1 MWSKSQS
8 PRRSIAFFAYDSPVT
23 DEIIATTQHADP
35 TAGTWS
41 RVARL
46 IEAHPDVKQVRLN
59 INEHSVS
66 VGFYETPSGKTLN
79 QIKNDVRAALS
90 GDWDVS
96 ITPDD
101 TSPTIHLHKIDKY
114 TTEFHRPHPSGE
126 PTVIWKRIPLP
137 TWRNRPFPR
146 PVPRD
151 YRVMLLLAGMC
162 GLGTLTGFLLGR
174 IGVRSE
180 FVAPFFVLAYVSGG
194 WFATQDVWQALKR
207 GKIDIQFLM
216 VAVAFG
222 ALFVKGWT
230 EGATLLFLFSLS
242 NGLEQFANYRTR
254 KSIESL
260 LKVAPKQALRRENG
274 RWVEAPVEEVQIGD
288 ELLVKPGELFP
299 VDGMMIEGA
308 TSADESA
315 LTGESIPV
323 VKQIGDAVSGGTL
336 NLEGQSVVRAMRRLR
351 ESALSR
357 ILGLIEVA
365 QQQKA
370 PAQRFTDKFSRYYTW
385 VALSLAA
392 VVFIVL
398 LATHRP
404 VADAFYRAM
413 TVLVVASP
421 CALVLSIPSAI
432 LVAIAAGA
440 RRGILFRGGV
450 AVENLGGATQFAFD
464 KTGTLTKGA
473 LVVAKIA
480 SFDSQREDAI
490 VQLAASVAHFST
502 HPLARAI
509 VAEAE
514 KRRLPLHPATD
525 FLNVPGLGME
535 ASIADVASA
544 SNRFFPLRQ
553 DADSTSDRIF
563 VGSRRLLHDRGI
575 AVPAIESTNDA
586 EVWIANDQALG
597 VIYLRDEI
605 RPAAKGVID
614 FLQRS
619 GLSITLLT
627 GDRIGPAAMVAEQ
640 VGISDIRA
648 ELSPQA
654 KLKCIHEW
662 RASGKKVAMVG
673 DGINDAPSLTAA
685 DVSIGMGARGSDAA
699 LEQADIVL
707 MHDKIENVEEAFV
720 LSRRARA
727 VIRQN
732 VIISLGVI
740 LFLIVSALAE
750 KINLTTGV
758 IGHEGSTVVVILNG
772 LRLLRPR
779 RI

>member
-1 MWSKSQS
+1 M
-8 PRRSIAFFAYDSPVT
+8 T
-23 DEIIATTQHADP
+23 NEIIPNTQRADATAR
-35 TAGTWS
+35 TWS
-41 RVARL
+41 RVVRL
-46 IEAHPDVKQVRLN
+46 IETHPDVKQVRLN

-66 VGFYETPSGKTLN
+66 VGFYETPSEEALN
-79 QIKNDVRAALS
+79 RIKNDVGAALS
-90 GDWDVS
+90 GQWDVS

-101 TSPTIHLHKIDKY
+101 KSPMIHLHKLDNY
-114 TTEFHRPHPSGE
+114 TTEFHRAHPSDE
-126 PTVIWKRIPLP
+126 PTVIWKRIPVP

-146 PVPRD
+146 AVPRD
-151 YRVMLLLAGMC
+151 YRVMLVLAAIC
-162 GLGTLTGFLLGR
+162 GLSTLIGFLLGR
-174 IGVRSE
+174 AGIRGE
-180 FVAPFFVLAYVSGG
+180 FIAPFFAVAYVTGG
-194 WFATQDVWQALKR
+194 WFATQDVWHALKR

-216 VAVAFG
+216 VAVAVG
-222 ALFVKGWT
+222 ALCVRGWI

-260 LKVAPKQALRRENG
+260 LKVAPKHALRRENG
-274 RWVEAPVEEVQIGD
+274 RWVEASIEEVQIGD

-299 VDGMMIEGA
+299 VDGVMIEGA

-323 VKQIGDAVSGGTL
+323 VKQIGDTVSGGTL
-336 NLEGQSVVRAMRRLR
+336 NLDGQSVIRATTRLG
-351 ESALSR
+351 ESTLSR

-370 PAQRFTDKFSRYYTW
+370 PAQRFTDNFSRYYTW
-385 VALSLAA
+385 IALSLAA
-392 VVFIVL
+392 IVFVVL
-398 LATHRP
+398 LVMHRP
-404 VADAFYRAM
+404 IADAFYRSM

-421 CALVLSIPSAI
+421 CALVLSVPSAI

-450 AVENLGGATQFAFD
+450 AVENLAGATQFAFD

-473 LVVAKIA
+473 LVVARIT
-480 SFDSQREDAI
+480 SSDSQGEDALL
-490 VQLAASVAHFST
+490 QCAASVAHFST

-514 KRRLPLHPATD
+514 KRKLLINPPTD
-525 FLNVPGLGME
+525 FLNLPGLGME
-535 ASIADVASA
+535 ASVDG
-544 SNRFFPLRQ
+544 NRIL
-553 DADSTSDRIF
+553 I
-563 VGSRRLLHDRGI
+563 GSRRLMRDRGI
-575 AVPAIESTNDA
+575 AIPVVELTNEG
-586 EVWIANDQALG
+586 EVWIANDRALG

-605 RPAAKGVID
+605 RPAAKRVID
-614 FLQRS
+614 FLKRS
-619 GLSITLLT
+619 GLRVTLLT
-627 GDRIGPAAMVAEQ
+627 GDRVGPAAMVAEQ
-640 VGISDIRA
+640 VGITDVRA

-654 KLKCIHEW
+654 KLQCIHDW

-720 LSRRARA
+720 LSRRARS

-732 VIISLGVI
+732 VVISLGVI
-740 LFLIVSALAE
+740 LFLIISALAE

-779 RI
+779 RNQPASFSSG

>member
-1 MWSKSQS
+1 MTNEIIPAKQS
-8 PRRSIAFFAYDSPVT
+8 PAN
-23 DEIIATTQHADP
+23 TTAM
-35 TAGTWS
+35 WS
-41 RVARL
+41 RVVRL
-46 IEAHPDVKQVRLN
+46 IEAHPEVKQVRLN
-59 INEHSVS
+59 VKEHSVS
-66 VGFYETPSGKTLN
+66 VGFYETPSEETLN
-79 QIKNDVRAALS
+79 QIKTDVRAVLS
-90 GDWDVS
+90 GQWDVS
-96 ITPDD
+96 ITSDSK
-101 TSPTIHLHKIDKY
+101 SPTIHLHKLDNH
-114 TTEFHRPHPSGE
+114 TTEFHRAHPFDE
-126 PTVIWKRIPLP
+126 PPVIWKRIAIP

-146 PVPRD
+146 PVLRD
-151 YRVMLLLAGMC
+151 YRVMLLLAAIC
-162 GLGTLTGFLLGR
+162 GLSTLAGFLLGR
-174 IGVRSE
+174 AGIRGEVL
-180 FVAPFFVLAYVSGG
+180 APFFALAYVSGG
-194 WFATQDVWQALKR
+194 WFATQDVWYALKR

-216 VAVAFG
+216 VAVALG
-222 ALFVKGWT
+222 ALFVKAWT

-260 LKVAPKQALRRENG
+260 LKVAPKHALRRENG
-274 RWVEAPVEEVQIGD
+274 RWVETPIEEVEIPD

-299 VDGMMIEGA
+299 VDGVMIEGA

-336 NLEGQSVVRAMRRLR
+336 NLDGQSVIRATR
-351 ESALSR
+351 EPGDSALSR
-357 ILGLIEVA
+357 ILGLIEMA

-370 PAQRFTDKFSRYYTW
+370 PAQRFTDNFSRYYTW
-385 VALSLAA
+385 IALSLAA
-392 VVFIVL
+392 LVFVVLFLID
-398 LATHRP
+398 RP
-404 VADAFYRAM
+404 IADAFYRSM

-421 CALVLSIPSAI
+421 CALVLSVPSAI

-450 AVENLGGATQFAFD
+450 AVENLAGATQFAFD

-473 LVVAKIA
+473 LVVARIT
-480 SFDSQREDAI
+480 SFDSQNEDPLL
-490 VQLAASVAHFST
+490 QRAASVAHFST

-514 KRRLPLHPATD
+514 KRNLATNEATD

-535 ASIADVASA
+535 ASM
-544 SNRFFPLRQ
+544 NGN
-553 DADSTSDRIF
+553 RIF
-563 VGSRRLLHDRGI
+563 VGSRRFLHDRGI
-575 AVPAIESTNDA
+575 AIPTVELTNEG
-586 EVWIANDQALG
+586 EVWVADDRVLG

-605 RPAAKGVID
+605 RPAAKRVID
-614 FLQRS
+614 FLKRS
-619 GLSITLLT
+619 GLSVTLLT
-627 GDRIGPAAMVAEQ
+627 GDRVGPAAMVAEE
-640 VGISDIRA
+640 VGINDVRA
-648 ELSPQA
+648 ELSPQS
-654 KLKCIHEW
+654 KLQCIHDW

-707 MHDKIENVEEAFV
+707 MHDKIENVEDAFM
-720 LSRRARA
+720 LSRRARS

-732 VIISLGVI
+732 VVISLGVI

-772 LRLLRPR
+772 LRLLRR
-779 RI
+779 H

>member
-1 MWSKSQS
+1 
-8 PRRSIAFFAYDSPVT
+8 VT
-23 DEIIATTQHADP
+23 DEIIPSTQRTDAV
-35 TAGTWS
+35 AGTWS
-41 RVARL
+41 RVVRL
-46 IEAHPDVKQVRLN
+46 LETHPDVKQVRLN
-59 INEHSVS
+59 INDHSVT
-66 VGFYETPSGKTLN
+66 VGFYEAPSEEALN
-79 QIKNDVRAALS
+79 RIKNDVGAALS
-90 GDWDVS
+90 GQWDVS

-101 TSPTIHLHKIDKY
+101 KSPMIHLHKLDNY
-114 TTEFHRPHPSGE
+114 TTEFHRAHPSDE
-126 PTVIWKRIPLP
+126 PTVIWKRIPVP

-146 PVPRD
+146 AVPRD
-151 YRVMLLLAGMC
+151 YRVMLVLAAIC
-162 GLGTLTGFLLGR
+162 GLSTLIGFLLGR
-174 IGVRSE
+174 AGIRGE
-180 FVAPFFVLAYVSGG
+180 FIVPFFAVAYVTGG
-194 WFATQDVWQALKR
+194 WFATQDVSHALKR

-216 VAVAFG
+216 VAVALG
-222 ALFVKGWT
+222 ALFVRGWT

-260 LKVAPKQALRRENG
+260 LKVAPKHALRREDG
-274 RWVEAPVEEVQIGD
+274 RWVEAPIEEVQIED

-299 VDGMMIEGA
+299 VDGVMIEGA

-336 NLEGQSVVRAMRRLR
+336 NLDGQSVIRATRRLE

-370 PAQRFTDKFSRYYTW
+370 PAQRFTDNFSRYYTW
-385 VALSLAA
+385 IALSLAA
-392 VVFIVL
+392 VVFVVL
-398 LATHRP
+398 LVMHRP
-404 VADAFYRAM
+404 IADAFYRSM

-421 CALVLSIPSAI
+421 CALVLSVPSAI

-450 AVENLGGATQFAFD
+450 AVENLAGATQFAFD

-473 LVVAKIA
+473 LVVARIT
-480 SFDSQREDAI
+480 SFDSQGEDSLLRRAS
-490 VQLAASVAHFST
+490 SVAHFST

-509 VAEAE
+509 VAEAG
-514 KRRLPLHPATD
+514 KRNLPINEATD
-525 FLNVPGLGME
+525 FLNLPGLGME
-535 ASIADVASA
+535 ASVNG
-544 SNRFFPLRQ
+544 NRVL
-553 DADSTSDRIF
+553 I
-563 VGSRRLLHDRGI
+563 GSRRLMRDRGI
-575 AVPAIESTNDA
+575 AIPAVELTNEG

-597 VIYLRDEI
+597 VISLRDEI
-605 RPAAKGVID
+605 RPAAKRVID
-614 FLQRS
+614 FLKRC
-619 GLSITLLT
+619 GLSVTLLT
-627 GDRIGPAAMVAEQ
+627 GDRVGPAAMVAEQ
-640 VGISDIRA
+640 VGITDVRA

-654 KLKCIHEW
+654 KLQCIHDW

-720 LSRRARA
+720 LSRRARS

-732 VIISLGVI
+732 VVISLGVI
-740 LFLIVSALAE
+740 LFLIISALAE
-750 KINLTTGV
+750 KINLTAGV

-779 RI
+779 RNQPASFSSG

>member
-1 MWSKSQS
+1 MMDQTIPNRQPSGT
-8 PRRSIAFFAYDSPVT
+8 A
-23 DEIIATTQHADP
+23 
-35 TAGTWS
+35 AGTWS
-41 RVARL
+41 RVIRL
-46 IEAHPDVKQVRLN
+46 IEGHPDVKQVRLN

-66 VGFYETPSGKTLN
+66 VGFYETPSEEALN
-79 QIKNDVRAALS
+79 RIKNDVLAALS
-90 GDWDVS
+90 GQWDVS
-96 ITPDD
+96 ITPDNK
-101 TSPTIHLHKIDKY
+101 SPTIHLHKLDNY
-114 TTEFHRPHPSGE
+114 TTEFHRAHPSDE
-126 PTVIWKRIPLP
+126 PTVIWKRIPVP

-146 PVPRD
+146 AVPRD
-151 YRVMLLLAGMC
+151 YRVMLVLAAIC
-162 GLGTLTGFLLGR
+162 GLSTLIGFLLGR
-174 IGVRSE
+174 AGIRGE
-180 FVAPFFVLAYVSGG
+180 FIVPFFAVAYVTGG
-194 WFATQDVWQALKR
+194 WFATQDVWHALKR

-216 VAVAFG
+216 VAVALG
-222 ALFVKGWT
+222 ALLVKGWT

-260 LKVAPKQALRRENG
+260 LKVAPKHALRRDDG
-274 RWVEAPVEEVQIGD
+274 RWVEAPIEEVQIED

-299 VDGMMIEGA
+299 VDGVMIEGA

-336 NLEGQSVVRAMRRLR
+336 NLDGQSVIRATRRLG

-370 PAQRFTDKFSRYYTW
+370 PAQRFTDNFSRYYTW
-385 VALSLAA
+385 IALSLAA
-392 VVFIVL
+392 VVFVIL
-398 LATHRP
+398 LVMHRP
-404 VADAFYRAM
+404 IADAFYRSM

-421 CALVLSIPSAI
+421 CALVLSVPSAI

-450 AVENLGGATQFAFD
+450 AVENLAGATQFAFD

-473 LVVAKIA
+473 LVVARIA
-480 SFDSQREDAI
+480 SFDSQGEEALLRRAS
-490 VQLAASVAHFST
+490 SVAHFST

-514 KRRLPLHPATD
+514 KRKLPVYPATD
-525 FLNVPGLGME
+525 FLNLPGLGME
-535 ASIADVASA
+535 ASVNG
-544 SNRFFPLRQ
+544 NRVL
-553 DADSTSDRIF
+553 I
-563 VGSRRLLHDRGI
+563 GSRRLMRDRGI
-575 AVPAIESTNDA
+575 AIPAVELTNEG
-586 EVWIANDQALG
+586 EVWIANDRALG

-605 RPAAKGVID
+605 RPAAKRVID
-614 FLQRS
+614 FLKRC
-619 GLSITLLT
+619 GLSVTLLT
-627 GDRIGPAAMVAEQ
+627 GDRVEPAAMVAEQ
-640 VGISDIRA
+640 VGITDIRA

-654 KLKCIHEW
+654 KLQCIHDW

-707 MHDKIENVEEAFV
+707 MHDKIENVEEAVV
-720 LSRRARA
+720 LSRRARS

-732 VIISLGVI
+732 VVISLGVV

-772 LRLLRPR
+772 LRLLRVHR
-779 RI
+779 KLAG

>member
-1 MWSKSQS
+1 
-8 PRRSIAFFAYDSPVT
+8 VT
-23 DEIIATTQHADP
+23 DDTTRNGQRPQA
-35 TAGTWS
+35 ANGTWS
-41 RVARL
+41 RVIRL

-59 INEHSVS
+59 INAHSVT
-66 VGFYETPSGKTLN
+66 VGFYETPSEETLD
-79 QIKNDVRAALS
+79 QIQADVRAQLS
-90 GDWDVS
+90 GEWDVS

-101 TSPTIHLHKIDKY
+101 NSPMIHLHKIDGD
-114 TTEFHRPHPSGE
+114 TTEFHRAHPANE
-126 PTVIWKRIPLP
+126 PPVIWKRIPLP

-146 PVPRD
+146 AVPRD
-151 YRVMLLLAGMC
+151 YRVMLLLAGIC
-162 GLGTLTGFLLGR
+162 GLSTLTGFLLGR
-174 IGVRSE
+174 AGIRGE
-180 FVAPFFVLAYVSGG
+180 FIAPFFALAYLTGG
-194 WFATQDVWQALKR
+194 WFATQDVWDALKR
-207 GKIDIQFLM
+207 AKIDIQFLM
-216 VAVAFG
+216 VAVALG

-260 LKVAPKQALRRENG
+260 LKVAPKHALRRENG
-274 RWVEAPVEEVQIGD
+274 RWVQAPIEEVQIED

-299 VDGMMIEGA
+299 VDGVMIEGA

-315 LTGESIPV
+315 LTGEAIPV

-336 NLEGQSVVRAMRRLR
+336 NLDGQSVIRATRRLG

-357 ILGLIEVA
+357 ILGLIEMA

-370 PAQRFTDKFSRYYTW
+370 PAQRFTDTFSRYYTW

-392 VVFIVL
+392 VVFFVL
-398 LATHRP
+398 LTMHRP
-404 VADAFYRAM
+404 LADAFYRSM

-450 AVENLGGATQFAFD
+450 AVENLSGATQFAFD

-473 LVVAKIA
+473 LVVARITA
-480 SFDSQREDAI
+480 LDSQREDAI
-490 VQLAASVAHFST
+490 LQLAASVAHFST

-509 VAEAE
+509 VAESE
-514 KRRLPLHPATD
+514 KRQMLVSPATD
-525 FLNVPGLGME
+525 FLNVPGMGME
-535 ASIADVASA
+535 ASV
-544 SNRFFPLRQ
+544 NGN
-553 DADSTSDRIF
+553 RIF

-575 AVPAIESTNDA
+575 VLPAIETTNDA
-586 EVWIANDQALG
+586 EVWIANDRALG

-605 RPAAKGVID
+605 RPTAKRVID
-614 FLQRS
+614 FLKRA
-619 GLSITLLT
+619 GLSVTLLT
-627 GDRIGPAAMVAEQ
+627 GDRLAPAVMVAEQ
-640 VGISDIRA
+640 VGITDVRA

-654 KLKCIHEW
+654 KLKSIHDW

-699 LEQADIVL
+699 LEQADVVL

-758 IGHEGSTVVVILNG
+758 IGHESSTVVVILNG
-772 LRLLRPR
+772 LRLLRPYR
-779 RI
+779 R

>member
-1 MWSKSQS
+1 MQPAKA
-8 PRRSIAFFAYDSPVT
+8 R
-23 DEIIATTQHADP
+23 
-35 TAGTWS
+35 AGTWS
-41 RVARL
+41 RVVQL
-46 IEAHPDVKQVRLN
+46 IETHPDVKQVRLN
-59 INEHSVS
+59 INDHSVT
-66 VGFYETPSGKTLN
+66 VGFYETPSDETLN
-79 QIKNDVRAALS
+79 QIKTDVRAALS
-90 GDWDVS
+90 GQWDVS
-96 ITPDD
+96 ITPGDK
-101 TSPTIHLHKIDKY
+101 SRTIHLHRIDKH
-114 TTEFHRPHPSGE
+114 TTEIHRAHPADE
-126 PTVIWKRIPLP
+126 PPVIWKRIPLP
-137 TWRNRPFPR
+137 AWRNRPFPR

-151 YRVMLLLAGMC
+151 YRVMLALAAIC
-162 GLGTLTGFLLGR
+162 GLSTLVGFLLGR
-174 IGVRSE
+174 TAIRSE
-180 FVAPFFVLAYVSGG
+180 FVAFFFALAYVSGG
-194 WFATQDVWQALKR
+194 SFATQDVWHALKR

-216 VAVAFG
+216 VAVALG

-260 LKVAPKQALRRENG
+260 LKVAPKHALRRENG
-274 RWVEAPVEEVQIGD
+274 QWIEAPIEEVQIGN

-299 VDGMMIEGA
+299 VDGVMIEGA

-315 LTGESIPV
+315 LTGEAIPV
-323 VKQIGDAVSGGTL
+323 VKQIGDVVSGGTL
-336 NLEGQSVVRAMRRLR
+336 NLDGQLVIRASRRLR

-357 ILGLIEVA
+357 ILGLIEMA

-370 PAQRFTDKFSRYYTW
+370 PAQRFTDTFSRYYTW
-385 VALSLAA
+385 IALSLAA
-392 VVFIVL
+392 VVFVVL
-398 LATHRP
+398 LVMDRP
-404 VADAFYRAM
+404 IADAFYRSM

-421 CALVLSIPSAI
+421 CALVLSVPSAI

-450 AVENLGGATQFAFD
+450 AVENLAGATQFAFD

-473 LVVAKIA
+473 LVVARIA
-480 SFDSQREDAI
+480 SFDSQREDG
-490 VQLAASVAHFST
+490 VLQLAASVAHFST

-514 KRRLPLHPATD
+514 KRNLPINEATD
-525 FLNVPGLGME
+525 FLNLPGLGME
-535 ASIADVASA
+535 ASIANVASA
-544 SNRFFPLRQ
+544 SSRFLPHRQ
-553 DADSTSDRIF
+553 DADSTTNRLL
-563 VGSRRLLHDRGI
+563 VGSRRLMRDRGI
-575 AVPAIESTNDA
+575 ALPAVERTNA
-586 EVWIANDQALG
+586 GEVWVASDQALG

-605 RPAAKGVID
+605 RPAAKRVID
-614 FLQRS
+614 FLKRS
-619 GLSITLLT
+619 AVSVTLVT
-627 GDRIGPAAMVAEQ
+627 GDRVEPAAIVAEQ
-640 VGISDIRA
+640 VGINDVRA

-654 KLKCIHEW
+654 KLQCIHDW

-727 VIRQN
+727 IIRQN
-732 VIISLGVI
+732 VVISLGVI
-740 LFLIVSALAE
+740 LFLIISALAE
-750 KINLTTGV
+750 KINLTAGV

-772 LRLLRPR
+772 LRLLRSHR
-779 RI
+779 T

>member
-1 MWSKSQS
+1 M
-8 PRRSIAFFAYDSPVT
+8 
-23 DEIIATTQHADP
+23 
-35 TAGTWS
+35 
-41 RVARL
+41 
-46 IEAHPDVKQVRLN
+46 RLN

-66 VGFYETPSGKTLN
+66 VGFYETPSEEALN
-79 QIKNDVRAALS
+79 RIKNDVRAALS
-90 GDWDVS
+90 GQWDVS

-101 TSPTIHLHKIDKY
+101 KSPMIHLHKLDNY
-114 TTEFHRPHPSGE
+114 TTEFHRAHPSDE
-126 PTVIWKRIPLP
+126 PPVIWKRIPVP

-146 PVPRD
+146 AVPRD
-151 YRVMLLLAGMC
+151 YRVMLVLAAIC
-162 GLGTLTGFLLGR
+162 GLSTLIGFLLGR
-174 IGVRSE
+174 AGIRGE
-180 FVAPFFVLAYVSGG
+180 FIAPFFALAYVSGG
-194 WFATQDVWQALKR
+194 WFATQDVWHALKR

-216 VAVAFG
+216 VAVAVG

-260 LKVAPKQALRRENG
+260 LKVAPKHALRRENG
-274 RWVEAPVEEVQIGD
+274 RWVEASIEEVQIGD

-299 VDGMMIEGA
+299 VDGVMIEGA

-336 NLEGQSVVRAMRRLR
+336 NLDGQSVIRATRRLG

-370 PAQRFTDKFSRYYTW
+370 PAQRFTDNFSRYYTW
-385 VALSLAA
+385 IALSLAA
-392 VVFIVL
+392 IVFVVL
-398 LATHRP
+398 LVMHRP
-404 VADAFYRAM
+404 IADAFYRSM

-421 CALVLSIPSAI
+421 CALVLSVPSAI

-450 AVENLGGATQFAFD
+450 AVENLAGATQFAFD

-473 LVVAKIA
+473 LVVARIT
-480 SFDSQREDAI
+480 SFDSQGEDA
-490 VQLAASVAHFST
+490 LLRRAASVAHFST

-514 KRRLPLHPATD
+514 KRKLPINPATD
-525 FLNVPGLGME
+525 FLNLPGLGME
-535 ASIADVASA
+535 ASVNG
-544 SNRFFPLRQ
+544 NRVL
-553 DADSTSDRIF
+553 I
-563 VGSRRLLHDRGI
+563 GSRRLMRDRGI
-575 AVPAIESTNDA
+575 AIPAVELTNEG

-605 RPAAKGVID
+605 RPAAKRVID
-614 FLQRS
+614 FLKRC
-619 GLSITLLT
+619 GLSVTLLT
-627 GDRIGPAAMVAEQ
+627 GDRVEPAAMVAEQ
-640 VGISDIRA
+640 VGITDVRA

-654 KLKCIHEW
+654 KLQCIHDW

-720 LSRRARA
+720 LSRRARS

-732 VIISLGVI
+732 VVISLGVI
-740 LFLIVSALAE
+740 LFLIISALAE

-779 RI
+779 RNQPASFSSG

>member
-1 MWSKSQS
+1 MRPAEAS
-8 PRRSIAFFAYDSPVT
+8 
-23 DEIIATTQHADP
+23 
-35 TAGTWS
+35 AGTWS
-41 RVARL
+41 RVVRL

-59 INEHSVS
+59 INEHSVT
-66 VGFYETPSGKTLN
+66 VGFYETPSEETLN
-79 QIKNDVRAALS
+79 QIKTDVRAELS
-90 GDWDVS
+90 GQWDVS
-96 ITPDD
+96 IKPDD
-101 TSPTIHLHKIDKY
+101 KSPTIHLHKLDNY
-114 TTEFHRPHPSGE
+114 TTEFHRAHPSDE

-151 YRVMLLLAGMC
+151 YRVMLLLAAIC
-162 GLGTLTGFLLGR
+162 GLSTLIGFLLGR
-174 IGVRSE
+174 AGIRGE
-180 FVAPFFVLAYVSGG
+180 FIAPFFALAYVSGG
-194 WFATQDVWQALKR
+194 WFATQDVWHALKR

-216 VAVAFG
+216 VAVALG

-260 LKVAPKQALRRENG
+260 LKVAPKHALRRENG
-274 RWVEAPVEEVQIGD
+274 RWVEAPIEEVQIGD

-299 VDGMMIEGA
+299 VDGVMIEGA

-336 NLEGQSVVRAMRRLR
+336 NLDGQSVIRATRRLG

-357 ILGLIEVA
+357 ILGLIEMA

-370 PAQRFTDKFSRYYTW
+370 PAQRFTDNFSRYYTW

-392 VVFIVL
+392 VVFVVL
-398 LATHRP
+398 LVMHRP
-404 VADAFYRAM
+404 IADAFYRSM

-421 CALVLSIPSAI
+421 CALVLSVPSAI

-450 AVENLGGATQFAFD
+450 AVENLAGATQFAFD

-473 LVVAKIA
+473 LVVARIA
-480 SFDSQREDAI
+480 SFDSQGEDA
-490 VQLAASVAHFST
+490 LLRRAASVAHFST

-514 KRRLPLHPATD
+514 KRKLPINQATD
-525 FLNVPGLGME
+525 FLNLPGLGME
-535 ASIADVASA
+535 ASVNG
-544 SNRFFPLRQ
+544 NRIL
-553 DADSTSDRIF
+553 I
-563 VGSRRLLHDRGI
+563 GSRRLMRDRGI
-575 AVPAIESTNDA
+575 AIPAVELTNEG

-605 RPAAKGVID
+605 RPAAKRVID
-614 FLQRS
+614 FLKRS
-619 GLSITLLT
+619 GLSVTLLT
-627 GDRIGPAAMVAEQ
+627 GDRVGPAAMVAEQ
-640 VGISDIRA
+640 VGITDVRA

-654 KLKCIHEW
+654 KLQMHS
-662 RASGKKVAMVG
+662 RLARVGKEGG
-673 DGINDAPSLTAA
+673 DGRRRNQRRAQPDGA

-720 LSRRARA
+720 LSRRARS

-732 VIISLGVI
+732 VVISLGVI

-772 LRLLRPR
+772 LRLLRAHGAATQLR
-779 RI
+779 DR

>member
-1 MWSKSQS
+1 MDQTILNRQPSGT
-8 PRRSIAFFAYDSPVT
+8 A
-23 DEIIATTQHADP
+23 
-35 TAGTWS
+35 AGTWS
-41 RVARL
+41 RVVRL

-66 VGFYETPSGKTLN
+66 VGFYETPSEETLN
-79 QIKNDVRAALS
+79 DIKAAVRAGLS
-90 GDWDVS
+90 RGWDVS
-96 ITPDD
+96 IEPDD
-101 TSPTIHLHKIDKY
+101 NSPTIHLHKIDNY
-114 TTEFHRPHPSGE
+114 TTEFHRAHPADE
-126 PTVIWKRIPLP
+126 PPVIWKRIPLP
-137 TWRNRPFPR
+137 MWRNRPFPR

-151 YRVMLLLAGMC
+151 YRVMLVLAAIC
-162 GLGTLTGFLLGR
+162 GLSTFIGFLLGR
-174 IGVRSE
+174 AGIRGE
-180 FVAPFFVLAYVSGG
+180 LVAPFLAVAYVSGG
-194 WFATQDVWQALKR
+194 WFATQDVWHALKR
-207 GKIDIQFLM
+207 CKIDIQFLM
-216 VAVAFG
+216 VAVALG

-242 NGLEQFANYRTR
+242 NALEQFANYRTR

-260 LKVAPKQALRRENG
+260 LKVAPKHAFRRENG
-274 RWVEAPVEEVQIGD
+274 RWMEVSIKDVQIGD

-299 VDGMMIEGA
+299 VDGVMIEGA

-315 LTGESIPV
+315 LTGEAIPV

-336 NLEGQSVVRAMRRLR
+336 NLDGQSVIRAMCRLG

-357 ILGLIEVA
+357 ILGLIEMA

-370 PAQRFTDKFSRYYTW
+370 PAQRFTDTFSRYYTW

-392 VVFIVL
+392 VVFVAL
-398 LATHRP
+398 LVINRP
-404 VADAFYRAM
+404 IADAFYRSM

-421 CALVLSIPSAI
+421 CALVLSVPSAI

-450 AVENLGGATQFAFD
+450 AVENLSGATQFAFD

-473 LVVAKIA
+473 LVVARIA
-480 SFDSQREDAI
+480 SFDSQGEDA
-490 VQLAASVAHFST
+490 LLRRAASVAHFST

-509 VAEAE
+509 VAETE
-514 KRRLPLHPATD
+514 KRKLPINPATD
-525 FLNVPGLGME
+525 FLNLPGLGME
-535 ASIADVASA
+535 ASVDG
-544 SNRFFPLRQ
+544 NRIL
-553 DADSTSDRIF
+553 I
-563 VGSRRLLHDRGI
+563 GSSRLMRDRGI
-575 AVPAIESTNDA
+575 AIPAVELTNQG

-605 RPAAKGVID
+605 RPAAKRVID
-614 FLQRS
+614 FLKRS
-619 GLSITLLT
+619 GLSVTLLT
-627 GDRIGPAAMVAEQ
+627 GDRVAPAAMVAEQ
-640 VGISDIRA
+640 VGITDVRA

-654 KLKCIHEW
+654 KLQCIHDW

-699 LEQADIVL
+699 LEQADVVL
-707 MHDKIENVEEAFV
+707 MHDKIENVEGAFV
-720 LSRRARA
+720 LSRRARSI
-727 VIRQN
+727 IRQN
-732 VIISLGVI
+732 IVISLGVI
-740 LFLIVSALAE
+740 LFLIASALAE

-772 LRLLRPR
+772 LRLLRSHR
-779 RI
+779 SR